1 MRYRIALCGFSE
13 FEHRAMQF
21 SFQHPDEFHESTYDL
36 VDALSDADFAVVDA
50 DSQPAV
56 KGVVLSGRVAQSVFV
71 GGDAPEGAAS
81 HLPRPIDPRRILR
94 TLDQLTAR
102 RTVAQRR
109 AEELPDP
116 IVSELPVLDDEVLDI
131 EIDIVPAP
139 AAPAAPPPDEAAS
152 NAALRR
158 AARAAARAAARR
170 ARLASARAAMPP
182 GDPLRDVLV
191 FDDDE
196 IDAAHL
202 CRLLEK
208 FGFVARSVGEIDAA
222 AELMNDHPFAAI
234 FLDIELDDAGV
245 ALLAQARELP
255 GPPGHAGPA
264 VLMVAEELDPAD
276 RVRAALAGIAMP
288 LIKPLSRGDV
298 ARALEAAGVT
308 LPADARRL

>member
-1 MRYRIALCGFSE
+1 MRYRVALCGFSE

-71 GGDAPEGAAS
+71 GGDAPHGAAS

-102 RTVAQRR
+102 RTAAARR
-109 AEELPDP
+109 ADPLPDP

-131 EIDIVPAP
+131 EIEIEPAP
-139 AAPAAPPPDEAAS
+139 AAVPPPDEAAS

-170 ARLASARAAMPP
+170 ARLASARADMPP
-182 GDPLRDVLV
+182 GEPLRDVLV
-191 FDDDE
+191 FDDDDV
-196 IDAAHL
+196 DAAHL

-208 FGFVARSVGEIDAA
+208 FGFVPRSVAEIEDA

-245 ALLAQARELP
+245 ALLQQARELP
-255 GPPGHAGPA
+255 GPPGHPGPA
-264 VLMVAEELDPAD
+264 VLMVAEHLDPAD
-276 RVRAALAGIAMP
+276 RVRAALAGVASP
-288 LIKPLSRGDV
+288 LVKPLARGDV